1 MCTGGEWC
9 GKRLGKELAQADLLC
24 TNLSA
29 LDPAF
34 LKTALLL
41 CCCLALVCKSMTFL
55 QNHRGRRFTAQWI
68 TSGFMCNGTLIDIK
82 EPYSTMQLH
91 EMLNILIFY
100 IVFFFNAILQYN
112 AFLSVPVKV
121 FTCRVKLWQKMVC
134 RFGFPETVWPLSSK
148 RKPTLHD
155 VRLSIICE
163 STLLLKIEVS
173 MIFFF
178 YYYLL
183 LFWNKVSCAHQGSIY
198 WKSFSH

>member
-1 MCTGGEWC
+1 MNNKWFYV
-9 GKRLGKELAQADLLC
+9 QWNADRYQR
-24 TNLSA
+24 A
-29 LDPAF
+29 LQYNAITWNVEHFNF
-34 LKTALLL
+34 LH
-41 CCCLALVCKSMTFL
+41 S
-55 QNHRGRRFTAQWI
+55 
-68 TSGFMCNGTLIDIK
+68 
-82 EPYSTMQLH
+82 
-91 EMLNILIFY
+91 
-100 IVFFFNAILQYN
+100 FFFYAILQYN